1 MDRLEN
7 GPNIGDRAS
16 GLGLNIKIMDILQ
29 RRVKLI
35 SLAELVN

>member
-1 MDRLEN
+1 MTLLKN
-7 GPNIGDRAS
+7 GIDIGDRAS

-35 SLAELVN
+35 SLAELAN